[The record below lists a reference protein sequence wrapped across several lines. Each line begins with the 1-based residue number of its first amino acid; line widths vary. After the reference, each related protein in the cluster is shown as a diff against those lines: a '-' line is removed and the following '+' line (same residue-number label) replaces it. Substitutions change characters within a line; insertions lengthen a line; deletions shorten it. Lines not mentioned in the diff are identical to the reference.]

1 MGRKTI
7 KKRNIV
13 ALQMQHR
20 HKNGGSA
27 GYHSKKGYSRKE
39 KHKKTNAGVDYGKN
53 EMGLPTS
60 IEDVDDGTSRQA
72 ITERE
77 NEK

>member
-1 MGRKTI
+1 MAQKKVR
-7 KKRNIV
+7 KRNII

-39 KHKKTNAGVDYGKN
+39 KHKKSVLTF
-53 EMGLPTS
+53 T
-60 IEDVDDGTSRQA
+60 
-72 ITERE
+72 
-77 NEK
+77 